1 MSLYVI
7 VSRYE
12 INKISKICTKA
23 DMVYNY
29 IARSRM
35 IGNLTFSIRIHCF
48 SWIYIFHFLFGKL
61 ARHSL
66 NSLYVKKHEY
76 FVLCSFQTSYASLHI
91 VKSNTYRVPLKST
104 VRPKLFVILNFGLNF
119 FTFFHRLQPLSTD
132 DQSVL
137 DAEVEQLLQEQGF
150 GWNDPYTQ
158 CVLQTLISSFRYYG

>member
-1 MSLYVI
+1 MASLASTILQTFKVYVKVGFAARGFAASLQFGLFVWILNYMSTPQTYVFI
-7 VSRYE
+7 CNCIE
-12 INKISKICTKA
+12 IRDKQNIKICTKA

-91 VKSNTYRVPLKST
+91 VKSNTYRVPRKIT
-104 VRPKLFVILNFGLNF
+104 VRPKLFVILNFWAKL
-119 FTFFHRLQPLSTD
+119 FHIFS
-132 DQSVL
+132 
-137 DAEVEQLLQEQGF
+137 
-150 GWNDPYTQ
+150 
-158 CVLQTLISSFRYYG
+158 

>member
-1 MSLYVI
+1 MASLASTVLQTFKVYVKVGFAARGFSASVLFCLFVWILRYMSTPQTYVFI
-7 VSRYE
+7 CNCIE
-12 INKISKICTKA
+12 IRDKQNIKICTKA

-104 VRPKLFVILNFGLNF
+104 VRPKLFVILNFRAKL
-119 FTFFHRLQPLSTD
+119 FHIFS
-132 DQSVL
+132 
-137 DAEVEQLLQEQGF
+137 
-150 GWNDPYTQ
+150 
-158 CVLQTLISSFRYYG
+158 